1 MREEEEIRREGTK
14 TVADSKIKES
24 NEKEGQTDRKKKKV
38 SEYIEKGMKIVK
50 AASKKRK
57 EGNVELFIEK
67 KLSGGSLG
75 RGEERRKGGGK
86 SVVR

>member
-1 MREEEEIRREGTK
+1 MREEEEIRREGTE

-24 NEKEGQTDRKKKKV
+24 NEKEGQTDRKKKV
-38 SEYIEKGMKIVK
+38 SEYIEKGRKIVK
-50 AASKKRK
+50 AARKKRK

-75 RGEERRKGGGK
+75 RGEKRRKGGGK